1 VSTCRST
8 EVKRRP
14 TDKPVDDQVSA
25 EDLKV
30 GLAMYINKELARYK
44 MLSHLLPVPLTGN
57 GLYKSCS
64 DAFLLCKLIN
74 LSVRGTVDERAL
86 SKLEGSKEKKQQA
99 NADNLTLAL
108 ESARSIGCQIDDSTI
123 SAVIREDKD
132 VITQLL
138 VDLLKARA
146 VHSKEADQFGSHVF
160 SSPSVLLSL
169 FGVRVSDHKMQSK
182 DEKDD
187 VDAMTAETATT
198 LYKNDPVQKVDT
210 KGIGLREKQK
220 QKQLQ
225 DVKLDVKYN
234 DTSTSKG
241 FIPDDKQPPI
251 VALASDDRDEQKVLK
266 VPDSGA
272 DSYESRAAARK
283 AARERRRAEK
293 K

>member
-1 VSTCRST
+1 
-8 EVKRRP
+8 
-14 TDKPVDDQVSA
+14 
-25 EDLKV
+25 
-30 GLAMYINKELARYK
+30 
-44 MLSHLLPVPLTGN
+44 
-57 GLYKSCS
+57 
-64 DAFLLCKLIN
+64 
-74 LSVRGTVDERAL
+74 
-86 SKLEGSKEKKQQA
+86 
-99 NADNLTLAL
+99 L

-210 KGIGLREKQK
+210 KGI
-220 QKQLQ
+220 
-225 DVKLDVKYN
+225 
-234 DTSTSKG
+234 
-241 FIPDDKQPPI
+241 
-251 VALASDDRDEQKVLK
+251 ALAILLSIACSSIKKAWLNTHGQCTYSGSRDSNTV
-266 VPDSGA
+266 V
-272 DSYESRAAARK
+272 
-283 AARERRRAEK
+283 
-293 K
+293 